1 MPLESEVVYYLL
13 TLTLVIVEWHGII
26 KMGVDIAGIT
36 GRSIIKNQ
44 YRLLHIIYID
54 DTME

>member
-13 TLTLVIVEWHGII
+13 TWTLVIVEWHGII